1 MSSFIEIFQKAG
13 AIVDGAVAGYDIHV
27 LTPVGLNL
35 FMAMAAFVVSWRGV
49 KIAMGSSE
57 ARALSSL
64 MNEFLKTIFG
74 VSIVFFLLTTG
85 FDMVFVQGVDGSLK
99 KVSGLLLPGG
109 MGGGAISTSIASMYE
124 GLNAVSKM
132 MSDLFKD
139 ASVLDTL
146 TVFFKNLPTILVLG
160 FVEIL
165 IIVGIVAYF
174 SLISLSFVMVKI
186 ALVIAPIF
194 IPWLL
199 LPATSFVFMGWLR
212 FLISASLYQVIGAT
226 VIYFSQSL
234 LTNTA
239 KLIAETG
246 GTFPESLFAAIAMA
260 ALQVTILALIIK
272 VPQIAK
278 QLSMGQ
284 KLDVFESFKTK

>member
-1 MSSFIEIFQKAG
+1 MSGFLEIFQKAG
-13 AIVDGAVAGYDIHV
+13 AIVDGAVASYNVHV
-27 LTPVGLNL
+27 LTGIGMNL
-35 FMAMAAFVVSWRGV
+35 FWAMAAFVVSWRGV
-49 KIAMGSSE
+49 KLAMASGE
-57 ARALSSL
+57 ARGLSPL
-64 MNEFLKTIFG
+64 MNQFLSTIFG
-74 VSIVFFLLTTG
+74 VTIVFFLLGAG
-85 FDMVFVQGVDGSLK
+85 FDMVFVQGIDGSLK
-99 KVSGLLLPGG
+99 KVAEILLPGG
-109 MGGGAISTSIASMYE
+109 MGGGLINTSIESMYQ

-139 ASVLDTL
+139 TTVLDTL
-146 TVFFKNLPTILVLG
+146 TVFFKNLPTILVLA
-160 FVEIL
+160 FVEFL

-174 SLISLSFVMVKI
+174 SLVSMSFILVKV

-212 FLISASLYQVIGAT
+212 FLISASLYQVIGAA
-226 VIYFSQSL
+226 IIFFSQSL

-260 ALQVTILALIIK
+260 ALQVTILALIVK

-284 KLDVFESFKTK
+284 KLDVFESFKSK

>member
-1 MSSFIEIFQKAG
+1 MSGFLEIFQKAG
-13 AIVDGAVAGYDIHV
+13 AIVDGAVASYNVHV
-27 LTPVGLNL
+27 LTDVGMNL
-35 FMAMAAFVVSWRGV
+35 FWAMAAFVVSWRGI
-49 KIAMGSSE
+49 KLAMASGE
-57 ARALSSL
+57 ARGLSPL
-64 MNEFLKTIFG
+64 MNQFLSTIFG
-74 VSIVFFLLTTG
+74 VTIVFFLLGAG
-85 FDMVFVQGVDGSLK
+85 FDMVFVQGIDGSLK
-99 KVSGLLLPGG
+99 KVAEILLPGG
-109 MGGGAISTSIASMYE
+109 MGGGLINTSIESMYQ

-139 ASVLDTL
+139 TTVLDTL
-146 TVFFKNLPTILVLG
+146 TVFFKNLPTILVLA
-160 FVEIL
+160 FVEFL

-174 SLISLSFVMVKI
+174 SLVSMSFILVKV

-212 FLISASLYQVIGAT
+212 FLISASLYQVIGAA
-226 VIYFSQSL
+226 IIFFSQSL

-260 ALQVTILALIIK
+260 ALQVTILALIVK

-284 KLDVFESFKTK
+284 KLDVFESFKSK

>member
-1 MSSFIEIFQKAG
+1 MSSFIEVFQKAG
-13 AIVDGAVAGYDIHV
+13 AIVDGAVAGYDIYV

-35 FMAMAAFVVSWRGV
+35 FMAMAAFAVSWRGV
-49 KIAMGSSE
+49 KIAMASGE
-57 ARALSSL
+57 ARGLSSL

-99 KVSGLLLPGG
+99 KVSSLLLPGG
-109 MGGGAISTSIASMYE
+109 MGGDAISTSIASMYQ

-165 IIVGIVAYF
+165 IIIGIVAYF
-174 SLISLSFVMVKI
+174 SLISLSFIMVKI

-199 LPATSFVFMGWLR
+199 LPVTSFVFMGWLR
-212 FLISASLYQVIGAT
+212 FLISASLYQVIGAA

>member
-13 AIVDGAVAGYDIHV
+13 AIVDAAVAGYDVHV
-27 LTPVGLNL
+27 LSATGMNL
-35 FMAMAAFVVSWRGV
+35 FWAMAAFVVSWRGV
-49 KIAMGSSE
+49 KIAMASGE
-57 ARALSSL
+57 ARGLSL
-64 MNEFLKTIFG
+64 IMNEFLKTIFG
-74 VSIVFFLLTTG
+74 VTIVFFLVGTG

-99 KVSGLLLPGG
+99 QVSNILLPGG
-109 MGGGAISTSIASMYE
+109 MGGGGINTSIESMYE
-124 GLNAVSKM
+124 AQKAVSEM
-132 MSDLFKD
+132 MSNLFKN
-139 ASVLDTL
+139 ATVFDTL

-165 IIVGIVAYF
+165 IIIGIMAYF
-174 SLISLSFVMVKI
+174 SLISMSFILVKI

-212 FLISASLYQVIGAT
+212 FLIQASLYQVVGAAI
-226 VIYFSQSL
+226 VYFSQSL

-239 KLIAETG
+239 KMIAETG

-260 ALQVTILALIIK
+260 ALQVTILALIVK

-278 QLSMGQ
+278 QLAMGQ